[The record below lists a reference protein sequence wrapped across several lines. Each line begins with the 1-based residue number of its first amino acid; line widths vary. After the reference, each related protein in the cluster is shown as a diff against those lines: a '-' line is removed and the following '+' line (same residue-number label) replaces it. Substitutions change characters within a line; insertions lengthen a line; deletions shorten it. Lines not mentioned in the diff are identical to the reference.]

1 MIIDYLWANDDTG
14 VIAMALFIAALDAL
28 KNNGNVIFDAKNPT
42 AEKLA
47 KKILKDD
54 IMDLNRVI
62 SMVSEL

>member
-1 MIIDYLWANDDTG
+1 
-14 VIAMALFIAALDAL
+14 MALFIAALDAL

-47 KKILKDD
+47 KKILEDD
-54 IMDLNRVI
+54 IMDLNCVI